1 MNKHKK
7 NSTSILHFEYKHFIA
22 DVVNLALSVLLVLW
36 LAPFNTANPFT
47 KYVPVYACFGVAW
60 LLFAWLFGRYA
71 QPIKKQGYFPSI
83 FKAAN
88 ASIIAYG
95 IAVGIFYFY
104 LTNYSIWVL
113 TAVTGIAF
121 AFWFFVQS
129 LYFAFLYASDPE
141 EEVEPIAKREPKRVL
156 ASPTIIS
163 DEAYEAIYKAMNKWM
178 SKRAYNWLCQQIDL
192 HSSNTF
198 VFASTTIFNLESV
211 TPYKY
216 DTIVNVRSLN
226 NIRGINKMFSMA
238 NEKLPD
244 GGLYVG
250 VFKDK
255 HVKKQQ
261 MLRKYPKGINWVFY
275 TFYYFVK
282 RVIPKLFLTKRL
294 YYDITQGKRRVLS
307 KTEVF
312 GRLYFCGF
320 EVVSE
325 KKIDHYTYFV
335 ARRKQEPPRYKKRR
349 YGPIISLN
357 RVGKNGKTFKF
368 YKARTMY
375 PYSEFLQEYIYQKC
389 GLQEGGKFTHDIR
402 VSTLG
407 RFMRRYWLDEL
418 PMILNLL
425 KGDMKL
431 VGVRPISKH
440 YFSLYSPELQELRTK
455 VKPGLLP
462 PFYAD
467 MPKTLDEIQ
476 ASELKYLNMCIKRG
490 AFITDIIYMWK
501 IFVNI
506 VFKRARSH

>member
-1 MNKHKK
+1 MRKK
-7 NSTSILHFEYKHFIA
+7 KKITSILHIELSHFIA
-22 DVVNLALSVLLVLW
+22 DVINLIISVFLVLW
-36 LAPFNTANPFT
+36 LAPFNTTDPFH
-47 KYVPVYACFGVAW
+47 KYVPVYVCFGLGWVF
-60 LLFAWLFGRYA
+60 FAWLFGRYA
-71 QPIKKQGYFPSI
+71 SPIRKQGYFPSI
-83 FKAAN
+83 FRAAN
-88 ASIIAYG
+88 ASVVAYS

-121 AFWFFVQS
+121 AFWFVVQS

-141 EEVEPIAKREPKRVL
+141 EEVEPVAKRQPQAVL
-156 ASPTIIS
+156 APPVAIT
-163 DEAYEAIYKAMNKWM
+163 DQAYQAIYTAMNKWM
-178 SKRAYNWLCQQIDL
+178 SKRAFAWLSEQIDL
-192 HSSNTF
+192 RSSNTH
-198 VFASTTIFNLESV
+198 VIASTTNFTIESL

-226 NIRGINKMFSMA
+226 NIRGINKMFSKA

-244 GGLYVG
+244 NGLYVG

-261 MLRKYPKGINWVFY
+261 ILHKYPKGINWVFY
-275 TFYYFVK
+275 TFYYIVK

-294 YYDITQGKRRVLS
+294 YYDITHGKRRVLS

-312 GRLYFCGF
+312 GRLYYCGF
-320 EVVSE
+320 EIVAE

-389 GLQEGGKFTHDIR
+389 NLQEGGKFNHDIR

-407 RFMRRYWLDEL
+407 KFMRRCWLDEL
-418 PMILNLL
+418 PMLLNLL

-431 VGVRPISKH
+431 VGVRPLSKH
-440 YFSLYSPELQELRTK
+440 YFSLYHKELQELRTQF
-455 VKPGLLP
+455 KPGLLP

-467 MPKTLDEIQ
+467 MPKTLDQIQ
-476 ASELKYLNMCIKRG
+476 ASEMKYLTACKEKGVLR
-490 AFITDIIYMWK
+490 TDVVYLWK

>member
-1 MNKHKK
+1 MDKK
-7 NSTSILHFEYKHFIA
+7 KSRKGNILHFEFKNFLA
-22 DVVNLALSVLLVLW
+22 DVVNLIISAFLVLW
-36 LAPFNTANPFT
+36 LAPFNTEQPFL
-47 KYVPVYACFGVAW
+47 KYLPVYACCAAAW

-71 QPIKKQGYFPSI
+71 QPIRQQGYFPSI

-88 ASIIAYG
+88 VTVLAYAIAA
-95 IAVGIFYFY
+95 AVFYFY
-104 LTNYSIWVL
+104 LPTYSIWVL
-113 TAVTGIAF
+113 TVITSIVF
-121 AFWFFVQS
+121 TFLFTIQS

-141 EEVEPIAKREPKRVL
+141 EEVEPVTKREPKSVL
-156 ASPTIIS
+156 EPATTIS
-163 DEAYEAIYKAMNKWM
+163 NEAYEAIYTAMNKWM
-178 SKRAYNWLCQQIDL
+178 SKRAFAWLSQQIDL
-192 HSSNTF
+192 HSSNTY

-244 GGLYVG
+244 NGLFVG

-261 MLRKYPKGINWVFY
+261 ILHKYPKGINWIFY
-275 TFYYFVK
+275 TFYYFAK

-294 YYDITQGKRRVLS
+294 YYDITHGKRRVLS

-320 EVVSE
+320 EVLAE
-325 KKIDHYTYFV
+325 KKMDHYTYFV

-389 GLQEGGKFTHDIR
+389 NLQEGGKFNHDIR

-407 RFMRRYWLDEL
+407 KFMRRCWLDEL
-418 PMILNLL
+418 PMLLNLL

-431 VGVRPISKH
+431 VGVRPLSKH
-440 YFSLYSPELQELRTK
+440 YFSLYNKELQELRTQF
-455 VKPGLLP
+455 KPGLLP

-476 ASELKYLNMCIKRG
+476 ASEMRYLLRCKEKG
-490 AFITDIIYMWK
+490 VFTTDVVYIWK

-506 VFKRARSH
+506 VFKCARSH

>member
-1 MNKHKK
+1 MNKKK
-7 NSTSILHFEYKHFIA
+7 RRTSGILHFEYKNFLA
-22 DVVNLALSVLLVLW
+22 DVVNLIISAFLVLW
-36 LAPFNTANPFT
+36 LAPFNTEHPFH
-47 KYVPVYACFGVAW
+47 KYLPVYTCCAVAW

-71 QPIKKQGYFPSI
+71 STIKQQGYFPSI

-88 ASIIAYG
+88 VTVMAYA
-95 IAVGIFYFY
+95 IAVAVFYFY
-104 LTNYSIWVL
+104 LPTYSIWVL
-113 TAVTGIAF
+113 TSITLI
-121 AFWFFVQS
+121 FFISLFTVQS

-141 EEVEPIAKREPKRVL
+141 DEVEPVTKREPKTVL
-156 ASPTIIS
+156 EPAQVIS
-163 DEAYEAIYKAMNKWM
+163 EQSYQAVYQALTKWV
-178 SKRAYNWLCQQIDL
+178 SKRAYKWLSQQIDL
-192 HSSNTF
+192 RSSNTH
-198 VFASTTIFNLESV
+198 VLATTTIFNIERI

-226 NIRGINKMFSMA
+226 NIRGINKMFSMI

-244 GGLYVG
+244 NGLYVG

-261 MLRKYPKGINWVFY
+261 ILHKYPKGINWVFY

-282 RVIPKLFLTKRL
+282 RVLPKLFLTKRL
-294 YYDITQGKRRVLS
+294 YYDITHGKRRVLS

-312 GRLYFCGF
+312 GRLYYCGF
-320 EVVSE
+320 EIVAE
-325 KKIDHYTYFV
+325 KKMDHYTYFV
-335 ARRKQEPPRYKKRR
+335 ARRRQEPPRYKKRR

-402 VSTLG
+402 VSTAG
-407 RFMRRYWLDEL
+407 RFMRRCWLDEL

-431 VGVRPISKH
+431 VGVRPLSKH
-440 YFSLYSPELQELRTK
+440 YFSLYSKELQDLRTQ

-476 ASELKYLNMCIKRG
+476 ESELRYLKMCIQRG
-490 AFITDIIYMWK
+490 SFITDIIYIWK

-506 VFKRARSH
+506 VFKLARSH

>member
-1 MNKHKK
+1 MTKPN
-7 NSTSILHFEYKHFIA
+7 IFHFEYKHFLA
-22 DVVNLALSVLLVLW
+22 DLINLIISVFVVLW
-36 LAPFNTANPFT
+36 LAPFNTENPFA
-47 KYVPVYACFGVAW
+47 KYLPVYACFAGGW

-71 QPIKKQGYFPSI
+71 QTIRKQGYFPSI
-83 FKAAN
+83 FRAAN
-88 ASIIAYG
+88 ASIVAYA
-95 IAVGIFYFY
+95 IAVGVFYFY
-104 LTNYSIWVL
+104 LTNYSILVL

-121 AFWFFVQS
+121 SVWFVAQS

-141 EEVEPIAKREPKRVL
+141 EEVEPIPERSPKTVL
-156 ASPTIIS
+156 ESPTLIS
-163 DEAYEAIYKAMNKWM
+163 DEAYQAVYKAMNKWM
-178 SKRAYNWLCQQIDL
+178 SKRAFNWLCQQIDL
-192 HSSNTF
+192 HSSNTY
-198 VFASTTIFNLESV
+198 VFASTTIFNIESL

-226 NIRGINKMFSMA
+226 NIRGINKMFSLI

-244 GGLYVG
+244 DGLFVG

-261 MLRKYPKGINWVFY
+261 ILHKYPKGINWLFY

-282 RVIPKLFLTKRL
+282 RVIPKLFITKRL
-294 YYDITQGKRRVLS
+294 YYDITHGKRRVLS

-312 GRLYFCGF
+312 GRLYYCGF
-320 EVVSE
+320 EVLSE
-325 KKIDHYTYFV
+325 KKMDHYTYFV
-335 ARRKQEPPRYKKRR
+335 ARRRQEPPRYKKRR

-375 PYSEFLQEYIYQKC
+375 PYSEFLQEYIYKKC
-389 GLQEGGKFTHDIR
+389 DLQEGGKFNHDIR

-407 RFMRRYWLDEL
+407 KFMRRCWLDEL
-418 PMILNLL
+418 PMLLNLL

-431 VGVRPISKH
+431 VGVRPLSKH
-440 YFSLYSPELQELRTK
+440 YFSLYNKELQELRTQF
-455 VKPGLLP
+455 KPGLLP

-476 ASELKYLNMCIKRG
+476 ASEMKYLLRCKEKG
-490 AFITDIIYMWK
+490 VFVTDIVYMWK

>member
-1 MNKHKK
+1 MKK
-7 NSTSILHFEYKHFIA
+7 SSAKRPSILHFKWRHFIA
-22 DVVNLALSVLLVLW
+22 DVINLIVSVFAVLW
-36 LAPFNTANPFT
+36 LVPFNTENPFE
-47 KYVPVYACFGVAW
+47 KYLPVYACFCVGW
-60 LLFAWLFGRYA
+60 LLFAWLLGRYA
-71 QPIKKQGYFPSI
+71 STIRQQGYFPSI
-83 FKAAN
+83 FKASN
-88 ASIIAYG
+88 ATVISYIIG
-95 IAVGIFYFY
+95 VAVFYFA
-104 LTNYSIWVL
+104 LPNYSIWVL
-113 TAVTGIAF
+113 SLVVSIAF
-121 AFWFFVQS
+121 AVWFVAQS
-129 LYFAFLYASDPE
+129 LYFAFLYASDLE
-141 EEVEPIAKREPKRVL
+141 EEVEPTAKRAPQKVL
-156 ASPTIIS
+156 SSPVMVS
-163 DEAYEAIYKAMNKWM
+163 DEAYEAIRLAMSKWM
-178 SKRAYNWLCQQIDL
+178 SKRAFNWLCQQVDL
-192 HSSNTF
+192 HSSNTY
-198 VFASTTIFNLESV
+198 VFASTAIFNLERL

-216 DTIVNVRSLN
+216 DTIINVRSLN

-261 MLRKYPKGINWVFY
+261 ILQKYPAGINWIFY

-294 YYDITQGKRRVLS
+294 YYDITRGKRRVLS

-320 EVVSE
+320 EIVAE

-335 ARRKQEPPRYKKRR
+335 ARRRQEPPMYKKRR

-402 VSTLG
+402 VSTVG
-407 RFMRRYWLDEL
+407 RFMRRCWLDEL
-418 PMILNLL
+418 PMLLNLL

-440 YFSLYSPELQELRTK
+440 YFSLYSKELQELRTK

-476 ASELKYLNMCIKRG
+476 ASEMKYLKMCIKCG
-490 AFITDIIYMWK
+490 AIITDTIYLWK